1 MERLLQ
7 KRNIKRNNYL
17 IICTVDEIVQIS
29 VGCKACLSHEWFCP
43 REKVTLVHGCV
54 KFKMLEGLAYSALK
68 KSQWVYNP

>member
-1 MERLLQ
+1 M
-7 KRNIKRNNYL
+7 KS
-17 IICTVDEIVQIS
+17 VQIS

-68 KSQWVYNP
+68 KSQWV